1 MRLQYKCT
9 VKNSLL
15 EWYYYETEM
24 KKVRVTLCVQNKV
37 TLGNDKKSQVQIFVP
52 RDFLWGS

>member
-1 MRLQYKCT
+1 M

-15 EWYYYETEM
+15 EWYYYETEL

-37 TLGNDKKSQVQIFVP
+37 TLGNDEKSQVQIFVP
-52 RDFLWGS
+52 LEFFCDS